1 MSRAGT
7 VSFTVQYFRA
17 QVNLSQPLDTRK
29 RPSMEELELEL
40 GNIQTRIHGAGTI
53 DYLVEASINILPN
66 LLRYQIMDAIEG
78 PLKRRLQILLN
89 KIDVEKQI
97 YEYIPSIEEKA
108 RQGMI
113 PLEEANLELISPQ
126 DQDEQPFSES
136 EENRGPS

>member
-1 MSRAGT
+1 MLHNTFSKYSFFCFHLKVYATVYAGTQEIEGKTHWEISVIGGFLSRAGT

-66 LLRYQIMDAIEG
+66 LLRFD
-78 PLKRRLQILLN
+78 LNVFLLLQSIILH
-89 KIDVEKQI
+89 ID
-97 YEYIPSIEEKA
+97 S
-108 RQGMI
+108 
-113 PLEEANLELISPQ
+113 
-126 DQDEQPFSES
+126 
-136 EENRGPS
+136 

>member
-66 LLRYQIMDAIEG
+66 LLRSGSQCFFYFNQ
-78 PLKRRLQILLN
+78 
-89 KIDVEKQI
+89 
-97 YEYIPSIEEKA
+97 
-108 RQGMI
+108 
-113 PLEEANLELISPQ
+113 
-126 DQDEQPFSES
+126 
-136 EENRGPS
+136 

>member
-7 VSFTVQYFRA
+7 VSFTIQYFRV

-66 LLRYQIMDAIEG
+66 LLRFD
-78 PLKRRLQILLN
+78 LNVFLL
-89 KIDVEKQI
+89 
-97 YEYIPSIEEKA
+97 
-108 RQGMI
+108 
-113 PLEEANLELISPQ
+113 L
-126 DQDEQPFSES
+126 
-136 EENRGPS
+136 